1 MCERADTHTLP
12 TTTMMMVTMLSLP
25 LVLTLSVTSWA
36 LPVTQ
41 PPDTCVV
48 FWRSSHLPDNSKEL
62 AINHLDPREL
72 MTAKQSVLLAINAYN
87 THDPHPRW
95 YEERGLTEMYAVDAD
110 GGEKQF
116 LVTFHVA
123 ETKCPNSRERFK
135 HAFCADRENAIRGC
149 CMASVSALSGKGLKA
164 NYVICNVNATGNET
178 EFYWVSERTV
188 VSQDEPPA
196 VPAAVTEAAIQLAL
210 YNMTSSVAL
219 ILDSLNTNLWH
230 IQYAQWIRQ
239 EGSEKITLE
248 VSSTLTTST
257 KVVDPRDETDGFCPS
272 GKMNADCTTTVT
284 LAKCSNSNSSKRS
297 GKRCDSEPQLAG
309 TSGWTLEDVES
320 DCDMTCSAAVGGLS
334 RVSGGSG
341 RCPKKV
347 MNTKRR
353 LFCCRS
359 IACQ

>member
-1 MCERADTHTLP
+1 M
-12 TTTMMMVTMLSLP
+12 MMMVTMLSLP

-87 THDPHPRW
+87 THDPHPQW

-123 ETKCPNSRERFK
+123 ETRCPNSRERFK
-135 HAFCADRENAIRGC
+135 HAFCADRENEIRGC

-188 VSQDEPPA
+188 VSQEEPPA

-248 VSSTLTTST
+248 VSSMLTTST
-257 KVVDPRDETDGFCPS
+257 KVVDPRDKTDGFCPS

-320 DCDMTCSAAVGGLS
+320 DCDMTCSAAVLS
-334 RVSGGSG
+334 RVIGGSG

>member
-320 DCDMTCSAAVGGLS
+320 DCDMTCSAAGLS

>member
-1 MCERADTHTLP
+1 M
-12 TTTMMMVTMLSLP
+12 MMMVTMLSLP

-87 THDPHPRW
+87 THDPHPQW

-123 ETKCPNSRERFK
+123 ETRCPNSRERFK

-188 VSQDEPPA
+188 VSQEEPPA

-248 VSSTLTTST
+248 VSSMLTTST
-257 KVVDPRDETDGFCPS
+257 KVVDPRDKTDGFCPS

-320 DCDMTCSAAVGGLS
+320 DCDMTCSAAVGVLS
-334 RVSGGSG
+334 RVIGGSG